1 MNTPTEPRLPTTP
14 ESSWKSCSLHEFRR
28 HAGKRVVYLSVA
40 TGKPAETGIVSHVD
54 DRWVYVHYS
63 GSQGPLAT
71 HPDNLRLTGERR

>member
-1 MNTPTEPRLPTTP
+1 MEALQPPRVPASRREARRLP
-14 ESSWKSCSLHEFRR
+14 
-28 HAGKRVVYLSVA
+28 SVA

-71 HPDNLRLTGERR
+71 HPANLRLTGERR